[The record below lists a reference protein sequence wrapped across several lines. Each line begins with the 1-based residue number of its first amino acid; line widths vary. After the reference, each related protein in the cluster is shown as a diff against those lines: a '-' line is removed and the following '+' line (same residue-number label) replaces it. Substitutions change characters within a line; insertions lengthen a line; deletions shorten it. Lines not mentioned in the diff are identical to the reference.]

1 MRRVSAILC
10 SMAVFLAV
18 AAVPAAATTR
28 TGATACPGD
37 CNTSGD
43 VTVDEIISLIGIA
56 LGEEAVS
63 ACLAAADLDGSGTIT
78 VDEILTAINTAL
90 LGCFEPGSCDDP
102 QVAASE
108 PLCALDSETR
118 RCDFLN
124 PEHCMLPFPSS
135 AFLVHDPDTD
145 SGYRVA
151 FDRAGMPAN
160 RPLIHINPVEH
171 NTLDG
176 FSPGSMAIALFP
188 EGVDLLASDV
198 APITDMERSLDDDS
212 PTVILDAATGERIP
226 HFAELDT
233 QATAD
238 ATRVLI
244 LRPGV
249 RLQET
254 HRYIVA
260 IRGLVAPTGSPVTP
274 PRAFRILRDGEDTP
288 VQAIAARRAAME
300 DIFARLG
307 DAGIERA
314 GLQLAWDFVVASSR
328 SMTERL
334 LTARDAA
341 LAANGPGAPPFEI
354 TRVEEDVDENIL
366 RRVSG
371 TYTVPLFMTSA
382 EPPARYVLGE
392 DGLPVQ
398 NGTTTAPFTVNIP
411 RSTVAGG
418 VANPAR
424 PSVYGHGLFGA
435 GTEVN
440 AGHLRAFS
448 NNANI
453 MFGATDWIGM
463 SDDDVRHVVRMVAE
477 LSGFPILVDRLQQ
490 AMINFVFLGRLFMA
504 DDGFVSRPEFQLDG
518 VPLIDRSELYYYGIS
533 QGGIQGGTYLAISP
547 DTSRGVLGVGAI
559 NYSFLLRRS
568 IDFTPFQVV
577 LNLNYLD
584 ELDRALLYPL
594 LQMLWDRA
602 EPQGYVSRL
611 IDNPFPGTPAK
622 KILMQVAINDSQ
634 VSHTAAEIQARSL
647 GLPTT
652 APSAWPAF
660 GIPEL
665 ESPFDGSAYIPY
677 DTGGEAPPL
686 TADAPI
692 TENGTHEAVRRL
704 PEAQAQIDAFLR
716 PDGKVVN
723 FCDGPCTFRNVPG
736 VYTGAN

>member
-1 MRRVSAILC
+1 MRRLSNIGRAL
-10 SMAVFLAV
+10 
-18 AAVPAAATTR
+18 PAAIAFALLPLAAAAAPSTTGC
-28 TGATACPGD
+28 TGD
-37 CNTSGD
+37 CDTSGA
-43 VTVDEIISLIGIA
+43 VTVDEIVTLIGVA
-56 LGEEAVS
+56 LGEDPQS
-63 ACLAAADLDGSGTIT
+63 NCIGAADIDQSGSIT
-78 VDEILTAINTAL
+78 VDEILTAINLAL
-90 LGCFEPGSCDDP
+90 TGCFEPGSCDDP
-102 QVAASE
+102 AVAASE
-108 PLCALDSETR
+108 PLCALDEATI

-135 AFLVHDPDTD
+135 AFLVDDGTTET
-145 SGYRVA
+145 GYRLD

-160 RPLIHINPVEH
+160 RPFTHIDPAEY
-171 NTLDG
+171 NTFDG
-176 FSPGSMAIALFP
+176 FSPGSMILSLFP
-188 EGVDLLASDV
+188 AGVDLVASDV
-198 APITDMERSLDDDS
+198 PPITNMERSLENDS
-212 PTVILDAATGERIP
+212 PTVIIDAGSGERIP

-233 QATAD
+233 QATSD
-238 ATRVLI
+238 ATRTLI
-244 LRPGV
+244 LRPAI
-249 RLQET
+249 RLSET
-254 HRYIVA
+254 RRYIVA
-260 IRGLVAPTGSPVTP
+260 IRGLVSPEGSPVEP
-274 PRAFRILRDGEDTP
+274 PRAFRILRDGEETP
-288 VQAIAARRAAME
+288 VETIKARRPAME
-300 DIFARLG
+300 GIFERLQQS
-307 DAGIERA
+307 GIERED
-314 GLQLAWDFVVASSR
+314 LQLAWDFVVASSG
-328 SMTERL
+328 SMTDRL
-334 LTARDAA
+334 LHARDAA
-341 LAANGPGAPPFEI
+341 LAFNGPGAPPFEI

-371 TYTVPLFMTSA
+371 TYTVPLFMTSS
-382 EPPARYVLGE
+382 EPPTRYNLGP
-392 DGLPVQ
+392 DGMPVQ

-411 RSTVAGG
+411 RATVAGG

-424 PSVYGHGLFGA
+424 PTVYGHGLFGA

-448 NNANI
+448 NHANI

-490 AMINFVFLGRLFMA
+490 AMINFVFLGRLFIA
-504 DDGFVSRPEFQLDG
+504 EDGFVSRPEFQLDG

-547 DTSRGVLGVGAI
+547 DTARGVLGVGAI

-611 IDNPFPGTPAK
+611 LENPFPNTPVK

-634 VSHTAAEIQARSL
+634 VSHVAAEIQARSL
-647 GLPTT
+647 GIGTT
-652 APSAWPAF
+652 APSARPAF
-660 GIPEL
+660 GIPEI

-704 PEAQAQIDAFLR
+704 PEAQMQIDAFLR
-716 PDGKVVN
+716 PDGQVVN
-723 FCDGPCTFRNVPG
+723 FCDGPCLFENVPG
-736 VYTGAN
+736 VYTGK